1 MEQRLSN
8 DSLLFE
14 NLLLLGFDPV
24 KFSERHGTVFR
35 EVRDLP
41 GLWKVPRVCPGHSA
55 QASLAWNFQDIFN
68 KTGNKKAALP
78 VLHFLFYRISPVET
92 EKACKRCWPVA
103 DRARER

>member
-1 MEQRLSN
+1 MDVEQRLSN

-35 EVRDLP
+35 E
-41 GLWKVPRVCPGHSA
+41 
-55 QASLAWNFQDIFN
+55 DIFN